1 MESVPPS
8 RGPIRFGAFEVD
20 LRTGELR
27 KHGIKIRLQEQP
39 LQILQ
44 QLLEHPGE
52 VVTRE
57 DLQKR
62 IWPADTFV
70 DFDHGLYSAVQRL
83 RDALSDNAE
92 TPRYVETLPRRG
104 YRFIATVNH
113 GNGVEA
119 KAQTAGVEA
128 PAPVVLERPAPWRS
142 LRIPVLV
149 AAGAA
154 VVVLLSALA
163 FKGGSLLE
171 RLPGKAAVP
180 PIRSLAVLP
189 LQNLSNDPN

>member
-1 MESVPPS
+1 MEPVPPS

-27 KHGIKIRLQEQP
+27 KHGIKIKLQEQP

-57 DLQKR
+57 ELQKR

-104 YRFIATVNH
+104 YRFIASVH
-113 GNGVEA
+113 HENGIEA
-119 KAQTAGVEA
+119 KAESSSVEA
-128 PAPVVLERPAPWRS
+128 PASVVLERPAPWRS
-142 LRIPVLV
+142 LRIPVRV
-149 AAGAA
+149 AAGVA
-154 VVVLLSALA
+154 VVVLLFALA
-163 FKGGSLLE
+163 FKGGSL
-171 RLPGKAAVP
+171 
-180 PIRSLAVLP
+180 
-189 LQNLSNDPN
+189 

>member
-1 MESVPPS
+1 MPP
-8 RGPIRFGAFEVD
+8 RCIHFGAFELD
-20 LRTGELR
+20 LAAGELR

-52 VVTRE
+52 IVTRE

-70 DFDHGLYSAVQRL
+70 DFDHGLYSAVKRL

-104 YRFIATVNH
+104 YRFIAAVNH

-119 KAQTAGVEA
+119 KVETASVEA
-128 PAPVVLERPAPWRS
+128 PASVVPEQLAPRRS
-142 LRIPVLV
+142 LRMPMLT
-149 AAGAA
+149 A
-154 VVVLLSALA
+154 
-163 FKGGSLLE
+163 
-171 RLPGKAAVP
+171 
-180 PIRSLAVLP
+180 
-189 LQNLSNDPN
+189 